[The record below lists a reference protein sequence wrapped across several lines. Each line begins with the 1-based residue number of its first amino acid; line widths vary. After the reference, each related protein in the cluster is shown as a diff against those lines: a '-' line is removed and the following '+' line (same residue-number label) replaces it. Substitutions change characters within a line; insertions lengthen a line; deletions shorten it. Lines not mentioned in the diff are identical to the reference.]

1 MAEINVLDKKV
12 AELIAAG
19 EVIERPSSVIKE
31 LVENSIDAKATA
43 ITVEIKNGGVTY
55 MRVSDNGKGIEQED
69 VRNAFL
75 RHATSKIAQ
84 QDDLDS
90 ISTLGFRGEALAS
103 ICAVSRVELI
113 TKSIHET
120 DGTLYKLEGGEET
133 EFSQAGCPQGTT
145 FIVRDLFYNV
155 PARMKF
161 LKKDVAESNNVS
173 TLMDRIALSH
183 PEISF
188 TFIRDGRQVMKT
200 MGNDS
205 LETAIYQVFGKQFS
219 TSLIPV
225 SYEYQGVKLSGFV
238 SKPVSANRA
247 SRAMQMFFVNGRY
260 VKTNTAMAAL
270 EQAYKGFIMVG
281 KYPACVLKL
290 EMNCSTLDVN
300 VHPAKLE
307 IRFTNERPVYE
318 CVYYGVKTALSAYDT
333 RSGAEISPEKLPT
346 DPKVMGPTA
355 DKGVQLG
362 FSYSA
367 KSSSVNNSPQEPE
380 VYMPKAADF
389 GAVTVNDPVSAARA
403 YYGDNV
409 KIRKI
414 DLSQYHS
421 ERSSMPTLVKTREVS
436 DTAANDDAL
445 TAKQGEEDISAKPA
459 ADISAV
465 SIQTD
470 EAPKRL
476 VSPVLIQPDN
486 RMDETHPAD
495 AAPETPDINTA
506 VPDKTENIEN
516 KDNSSSPFV
525 SGNSVA
531 IVDQDKREIRQK
543 YIGEAFS
550 AYIIIEYGEDRL
562 MFIDKHAAHER
573 LIYERLKRQHTSSHP
588 QLLLEPV
595 AVTLDKAECLAVM
608 ESKDVLSEAG
618 FETEEFGSGTILIR
632 SVPLFLE
639 KLEITE
645 AFLEIARYL
654 KTHRKLVISEKMEWI
669 YQNTACRAAI
679 KAGNK
684 NDPRE
689 LIELALE
696 LERNPE
702 VRYCPHGRP
711 IYFFMSKS
719 EIEKNFKRI

>member
-55 MRVSDNGKGIEQED
+55 MRVSDNGKGIERED
-69 VRNAFL
+69 VKNAFL

-90 ISTLGFRGEALAS
+90 IATLGFRGEALAS

-113 TKSIHET
+113 TKSIHEI
-120 DGTLYKLEGGEET
+120 DGTLYKLDGGEET
-133 EFSQAGCPQGTT
+133 EFLQTGCPQGTT

-161 LKKDVAESNNVS
+161 LKKDVAESKNVS
-173 TLMDRIALSH
+173 NLMDRIALSH

-200 MGNDS
+200 MGNDD

-219 TSLIPV
+219 SSLIPV
-225 SYEYQGVKLSGFV
+225 SYEYQGIKLSGFI

-281 KYPACVLKL
+281 KFPACVLKL

-318 CVYYGVKTALSAYDT
+318 CVYYGVKTALSSYDT
-333 RSGAEISPEKLPT
+333 RSSGEILPEKPLT

-362 FSYSA
+362 FSYSS
-367 KSSSVNNSPQEPE
+367 KTKDTPQEPE
-380 VYMPKAADF
+380 VYMPKTADF
-389 GAVTVNDPVSAARA
+389 GSLQVNDLGSAARA
-403 YYGDNV
+403 IYGDNV
-409 KIRKI
+409 KITKI
-414 DLSQYHS
+414 NLSQHYS
-421 ERSSMPTLVKTREVS
+421 ESGRSVPRLVQPQEVT
-436 DTAANDDAL
+436 DTSTGDVNIPVQ
-445 TAKQGEEDISAKPA
+445 QGEEETSVMPLADVKAVGRINENDEKNNASVLLPIDSSKDESISSDVSVESPDTTDIG
-459 ADISAV
+459 
-465 SIQTD
+465 
-470 EAPKRL
+470 
-476 VSPVLIQPDN
+476 
-486 RMDETHPAD
+486 
-495 AAPETPDINTA
+495 NTA
-506 VPDKTENIEN
+506 AQY
-516 KDNSSSPFV
+516 V
-525 SGNSVA
+525 SENSVA
-531 IVDQDKREIRQK
+531 IVDEDKRELRQK

-550 AYIIIEYGEDRL
+550 SYIIIEYGENRL

-573 LIYERLKRQHTSSHP
+573 LIYERLKRQHTSSPP

-595 AVTLDKAECLAVM
+595 AVTLDKSECLAVM
-608 ESKDVLSEAG
+608 ECKEILSEAG
-618 FETEEFGSGTILIR
+618 FEVEEFGSGTILIR

-645 AFLEIARYL
+645 AFMEIAQYL
-654 KTHRKLVISEKMEWI
+654 KTHKKLVISEKMEWI

-711 IYFFMSKS
+711 IYFFLSKG